1 MKLVVTG
8 GGTGGHVY
16 PALEVALEARAN
28 KHDVLYI
35 GSIRGQESNACS
47 KSDIEFIGL
56 NARSLGS
63 LWKPSGWRS
72 LILFLRATYRARK
85 ILTDFSTDL
94 VFSTGGYSAAP
105 VLYAASKVGTKIVLH
120 EQNTIPGRTHRYAA
134 RFAKYVCIVFE
145 ETRNAFPDKTVR
157 TGLPLR
163 KTLLLKAK
171 AEKPSASQ
179 KFFTLCMGG
188 SQGASVINEAVLT
201 IVLRAD
207 PEKTEW
213 LHVCGPALFES
224 CAKAARRLCMPE
236 NYRLKAFLEGNELAE
251 VLFRA
256 DLAISRAGAGAIS
269 EFALFGIPAIY
280 IPYPYAYANHQ
291 MENAKAIEKIG
302 GGTVIP
308 QRELIPERLESVW
321 KEWMSDSSR
330 RKQASIN
337 LKEWSIPD
345 ATQRVMKII
354 EEVVNE
360 NAGRNR

>member
-16 PALEVALEARAN
+16 PALEVALEARARQ
-28 KHDVLYI
+28 HDVLYI
-35 GSIRGQESNACS
+35 GSLRGQEASACR
-47 KSDIEFIGL
+47 KNDFEFIGL

-63 LWKPSGWRS
+63 LWRPSGWRS
-72 LILFLRATYRARK
+72 LILFLRATSQARK

-105 VLYAASKVGTKIVLH
+105 VLYAASKVGVEIVLH

-134 RFAKYVCIVFE
+134 RFAKCICIVFE
-145 ETRNAFPDKTVR
+145 EARNAFPDKTVR

-163 KTLLLKAK
+163 KTLVEKSR
-171 AEKPSASQ
+171 AEKTSASR
-179 KFFTLCMGG
+179 KFFTLCIGG
-188 SQGASVINEAVLT
+188 SQGAAVINEAVLT

-213 LHVCGPALFES
+213 LHVCGPALLES
-224 CAKAARRLCMPE
+224 CAKTSRRLCMPE

-251 VLFRA
+251 VLFHT

-280 IPYPYAYANHQ
+280 IPYPYDYANHQ

-308 QRELIPERLESVW
+308 QRELIPQRLESEW
-321 KEWMSDSSR
+321 REWMQDVSQ
-330 RKQASIN
+330 RKQASKN

-345 ATQRVMKII
+345 ATERVMKII

-360 NAGRNR
+360 NTGRN